1 MDTFAQFHYKNST
14 IQAGVAATEAAT
26 AKR

>member
-1 MDTFAQFHYKNST
+1 MDTFAQFHYKNS